1 MKARTW
7 FAAVL
12 GIPVAFCW
20 AQGQPNAPLLPAQVT
35 TVTVDPKIVGLP
47 VVEGSDIRFVRLRRS
62 EGLSQQRVT
71 NIVQDTLGFLWF
83 GTQHG
88 LDRYDGYSFKV
99 FKNDR
104 GDATSLCGVY
114 ISSLFVDREGRLW
127 VGCEYALDR
136 YDPITETF
144 VHYRLAPS
152 GSAGATGSV
161 RNISQDREGV
171 LWLST
176 GDGLYRLDP
185 ATGATTRYGHEP
197 GNLFSLDSNDVQ
209 SSEEDQSGTFWVAT
223 GDGLDAFDRRR
234 ARVTV
239 RVPLHESRNFS
250 FYEDRE
256 GVFWILYASGNGLA
270 VLDRRNHRLTRYSY
284 GRDNLP
290 THPLTGVSS
299 MLEDQDGNLWIG
311 TFSDGLLK
319 FNRRR
324 RNFTRYRYDPT
335 NDESLSENRITTLFE
350 DREGDIWVGLGAS
363 EPAFF
368 STRPSPFQ
376 VLPFDSSDAAN
387 LGEKL
392 VDAIYVDRTGII
404 WMGTT
409 GALVRLD
416 RRNRVLAHLA
426 IPGKGIASDVL
437 SIVADTTGAL
447 WIGTSG
453 QGLYY
458 LSAATGSLT
467 QYRHRASDSSS
478 LSSNSVYQVR
488 FDHTGALWVATAHG
502 LDRFDGATRTFKTFR
517 YVGGGAP
524 GGLADFVE
532 DSSGVLWVAT
542 QFSGVLRLDRDTG
555 HLVSAGSTLARTEHG
570 YARVESLFIDHTGA
584 LWAATENGADRYNR
598 DTGKVT
604 HYSETN
610 GLASNDVSCILEDSS
625 GGIWMGTSSGLS
637 YLDPERQHFSNYSQ
651 ADGLP
656 GPDFTGYRA
665 CFRSPDGEMFFG
677 GFSGAV
683 AFRPDDV
690 PRTAYVPPV
699 VLTSFELFGKPVDLG
714 PGSPLN
720 RAIDYTDQ
728 LTLTHDQNS
737 FSFGFSALSFQS
749 PSTNRYRFRLDGLDR
764 SWQEVGSDRRYATYT
779 TLPPGQYRFRLQGAT
794 LRGPWGD
801 PGLAVYI
808 TVKPAWWQTPWF
820 RALAVLSVLFA
831 VAGLYASRVRELH
844 RRFDIRLKARDGERA
859 RIARELHDSLLQSF
873 QGLLIRLQA
882 VRNLLPLRPQDA
894 ASGLEAVMEL
904 ADKAMDEGRA
914 AVQDLRVPAPTAGEL
929 VQALMALGEE
939 LQLHGQEG
947 GPSYDV
953 VVEGHPQSLPPLI
966 RDEIYRIARE
976 AVRNAAEHAQAR
988 RIEAEVAYGK
998 AEFVLRVRD
1007 DGVGVDPQILEHG
1020 RVRHWGLQGM
1030 RERAECFGARLY
1042 VWTKHGAGTEIELRV
1057 PARISYGRQTP
1068 REV

>member
-1 MKARTW
+1 M
-7 FAAVL
+7 L
-12 GIPVAFCW
+12 GIPIAACW
-20 AQGQPNAPLLPAQVT
+20 ARQQPRAPQPPERVITA
-35 TVTVDPKIVGLP
+35 TVDPKIVGLP

-71 NIVQDTLGFLWF
+71 NIVQDRLGFLWF

-99 FKNDR
+99 FKNDP
-104 GDATSLCGVY
+104 GDPTSLCGVY

-161 RNISQDREGV
+161 RNISQDREGA

-185 ATGATTRYGHEP
+185 ATGATTRYGHDP
-197 GNLFSLDSNDVQ
+197 GNVFSLSSNDVQ
-209 SSEEDQSGTFWVAT
+209 SSEQDREGTFWVAT
-223 GDGLDAFDRRR
+223 SDGLDAFDRKH
-234 ARVTV
+234 ARVTEH
-239 RVPLHESRNFS
+239 VPLHESRNFS

-270 VLDRRNHRLTRYSY
+270 VLDRKNQRLTRYSY

-319 FNRRR
+319 FDRRR
-324 RNFTRYRYDPT
+324 RNFTRYRYDPS
-335 NDESLSENRITTLFE
+335 NDESLSEDRITTLFE

-376 VLPFDSSDAAN
+376 VLPFDSRDAAN

-392 VDAIYVDRTGII
+392 VNAIYVDRTGMI

-409 GALVRLD
+409 GALLRVD
-416 RRNRVLAHLA
+416 RRNRILAHLA

-437 SIVADTTGAL
+437 CIAEDASGAL

-467 QYRHRASDSSS
+467 QFGHRAGDPSS
-478 LSSNSVYQVR
+478 LSSNTVLQVR
-488 FDHTGALWVATAHG
+488 LDHTGALWVATADG
-502 LDRFDGATRTFKTFR
+502 LDRFNATTRTFETFR
-517 YVGGGAP
+517 YVGKGDP
-524 GGLADFVE
+524 GMLADVVE
-532 DSSGVLWVAT
+532 DSSDALWVGT
-542 QFSGVLRLDRDTG
+542 QFLGVLRFDRKTG
-555 HLVSAGSTLARTEHG
+555 RFISQVSTLARTEHG
-570 YARVESLFIDHTGA
+570 YARIESLFIDHTGA
-584 LWAATENGADRYNR
+584 LWAATENGADRYDR
-598 DTGKVT
+598 DTGTVT
-604 HYSETN
+604 HYSEKN

-625 GGIWMGTSSGLS
+625 GGMWMGTSSGLS
-637 YLDPERQHFSNYSQ
+637 YLDPQRQHFSNYSQ

-683 AFRPDDV
+683 AFRPDEL

-714 PGSPLN
+714 PGSPLS
-720 RAIDYTDQ
+720 RAIDYTHQ
-728 LTLTHDQNS
+728 LTLSYDQNS

-749 PSTNRYRFRLDGLDR
+749 PSTNRYRFRLDGLDK
-764 SWQEVGSDRRYATYT
+764 SWQEVGSDRRYASYT

-794 LRGPWGD
+794 LRGPWTD
-801 PGLAVYI
+801 PGLAVRI
-808 TVKPAWWQTPWF
+808 TIEPAWWQTRWF
-820 RALAVLSVLFA
+820 RALAVLIVLLA
-831 VAGLYASRVRELH
+831 VAGLYALRVRELH
-844 RRFDIRLKARDGERA
+844 RRFEIRLKARDSERA

-882 VRNLLPLRPQDA
+882 VRNLLPVRPQDA

-914 AVQDLRVPAPTAGEL
+914 AVQDLRVSALVAGEL
-929 VQALMALGEE
+929 VQALMALGDE
-939 LQLHGQEG
+939 LLLHGREG
-947 GPSYDV
+947 RPTYDV
-953 VVEGHPQSLPPLI
+953 LVEGRPQSLAPLV

-976 AVRNAAEHAQAR
+976 AVRNAAEHAHAQ
-988 RIEAEVAYGK
+988 RIEAELAYGK

-1007 DGVGVDPQILEHG
+1007 DGAGVDPQILEYG
-1020 RVRHWGLQGM
+1020 RARHWGLQGM
-1030 RERAECFGARLY
+1030 RERAASFGASFN
-1042 VWTKHGAGTEIELRV
+1042 VWTRHGAGTEIELRV
-1057 PARISYGRQTP
+1057 PARICYGRQTP